1 MTLPILPETFLAL
14 KRRDDEILFLFETAA
29 KSHLDRCN
37 PSASQRR
44 NCSEF
49 PTVAY
54 ICRYVGAVASVVLGR
69 LRVSR
74 RRPIEAQPTVGGR
87 TSRRVYRIGI
97 KRASAGRGR
106 GVPPFFHTISP
117 FGKEGKKK
125 EIPRSPWKFPPRPV
139 YARPSL
145 SSNWRTSGEK
155 SALRKMRDSYR
166 CSRGWHWWSVSQNF
180 PNDSWFYRKRWREL
194 KRVSKSSLFR
204 LLDVRIAR
212 RVGRDDIARDAGRSC
227 LVVVQESD
235 KCQGRS
241 LIILYWIFY
250 DRNLI

>member
-1 MTLPILPETFLAL
+1 
-14 KRRDDEILFLFETAA
+14 
-29 KSHLDRCN
+29 
-37 PSASQRR
+37 
-44 NCSEF
+44 
-49 PTVAY
+49 VAY

-74 RRPIEAQPTVGGR
+74 RRSIEAQPTVGGR

-97 KRASAGRGR
+97 KRASTSAGREG
-106 GVPPFFHTISP
+106 GVPPFIHTISP
-117 FGKEGKKK
+117 FDKEGKI

-145 SSNWRTSGEK
+145 SSDWRTSGEK
-155 SALRKMRDSYR
+155 SALRKCVTAIVAHAVDTDGLYLKIFSMISDSIVK
-166 CSRGWHWWSVSQNF
+166 G
-180 PNDSWFYRKRWREL
+180 EGGL

-204 LLDVRIAR
+204 LLDARTVR

-235 KCQGRS
+235 KCKGRS
-241 LIILYWIFY
+241 LIILYIL
-250 DRNLI
+250 NLLR